1 MVENEWKYN
10 LFKLERPLSD
20 YNDITLK
27 KLTKDCHDDDNKV
40 NNVPAILEVVLS
52 ERNDLQNDLYQE
64 DDDEDEVYPV

>member
-1 MVENEWKYN
+1 MNENTICSSLKGH
-10 LFKLERPLSD
+10 

-27 KLTKDCHDDDNKV
+27 KLTKDCHDDGNYV

-64 DDDEDEVYPV
+64 DDEEDEVYPG